1 MIFILEV
8 VQKSGPPDTYNA
20 AVLEFD
26 LVLPSSN
33 EGLVVMLEARGN
45 VLIPQSRLASSTP
58 VDDRQQLR

>member
-26 LVLPSSN
+26 LVLPSSS

-45 VLIPQSRLASSTP
+45 LLIP
-58 VDDRQQLR
+58 